1 MSIIKASKMGFNYI
15 KYSDDDTDPEMT
27 QAIDSIDLKIEAGQF
42 IAVLGHNGSGKSTLA
57 KHINALLQPTSGTM
71 WIDGINTNEEED
83 LWKIRQK
90 AGMVFQNP
98 DNQIIGTVVE
108 EDVGFG
114 PENIGIRTEDIWTR
128 VEDSL
133 EKVGML
139 GFREKSPNRLSG
151 GQKQRVAIAGVV
163 AMHPECIVLD
173 EPTAMLDPNGRAE
186 VLQVLRELNKKEGV
200 TIILITHYME
210 EVVFAD
216 DVYIMDKGNIVMHGT
231 PREVFSQV
239 EKLKSYHLD
248 VPQITDLAHELKK
261 RGVGIPD
268 GILTIDELEKALEG
282 TTGTGVVVP
291 DETAAAAGGTTGT
304 GVVVPET
311 AAAGQKAAPLIELK
325 DVCYTYGDG
334 TVYEVKA
341 LDHVSLKIYP
351 GEFIGLIG
359 HTGSGKSTLVQH
371 LNGLIEPTSGQV
383 LFEGKD
389 IRSDGFD
396 LRHLRT
402 QVGLVFQYPEHQ
414 LFETDVLKDVC
425 FGPKN
430 EGLSQEEAVKR
441 ATHALRHVGV
451 PEEMYK
457 ESPFEISGG
466 QKRRV
471 AIAGVLAMDPKVLIL
486 DEPTAGLDPQG
497 RDEILD
503 RIKYLQ
509 LKRGITIVLVTHSME
524 DAAMYADRLVVM
536 NDAKVAF
543 DDKPRR
549 VFSHFRELEKM
560 GLAAPQI
567 TYLMNDLKEH
577 GFDVDTEAMT
587 VAEATETILQA
598 LKNRTEQ
605 PASEQSDTEQPAA
618 EQKPEDSSLNSGD
631 K

>member
-1 MSIIKASKMGFNYI
+1 
-15 KYSDDDTDPEMT
+15 
-27 QAIDSIDLKIEAGQF
+27 
-42 IAVLGHNGSGKSTLA
+42 
-57 KHINALLQPTSGTM
+57 
-71 WIDGINTNEEED
+71 
-83 LWKIRQK
+83 
-90 AGMVFQNP
+90 
-98 DNQIIGTVVE
+98 
-108 EDVGFG
+108 
-114 PENIGIRTEDIWTR
+114 
-128 VEDSL
+128 
-133 EKVGML
+133 
-139 GFREKSPNRLSG
+139 
-151 GQKQRVAIAGVV
+151 
-163 AMHPECIVLD
+163 
-173 EPTAMLDPNGRAE
+173 
-186 VLQVLRELNKKEGV
+186 
-200 TIILITHYME
+200 ME

-291 DETAAAAGGTTGT
+291 DETAVVVPDETAAAAGGTTGT
-304 GVVVPET
+304 GVVAP
-311 AAAGQKAAPLIELK
+311 AAPLIELK

-509 LKRGITIVLVTHSME
+509 VKRGITIVLVTHSME

-587 VAEATETILQA
+587 VAEATETILKA
-598 LKNRTEQ
+598 LKNKT
-605 PASEQSDTEQPAA
+605 
-618 EQKPEDSSLNSGD
+618 EQKPEDGSLNSGD

>member
-261 RGVGIPD
+261 CGVGIPD

-304 GVVVPET
+304 GV
-311 AAAGQKAAPLIELK
+311 AAPLIELK

-509 LKRGITIVLVTHSME
+509 VKRGITIVLVTHSME

-536 NDAKVAF
+536 NDAKVVF

-587 VAEATETILQA
+587 VAEATETILKA
-598 LKNRTEQ
+598 LKNKT
-605 PASEQSDTEQPAA
+605 
-618 EQKPEDSSLNSGD
+618 EQKPEDGSLNSGD